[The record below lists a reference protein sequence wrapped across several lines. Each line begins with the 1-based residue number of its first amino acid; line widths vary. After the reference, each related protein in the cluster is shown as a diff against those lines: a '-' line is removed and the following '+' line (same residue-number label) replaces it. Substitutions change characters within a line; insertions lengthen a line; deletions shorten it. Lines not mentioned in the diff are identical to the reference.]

1 MRPLRRGSAT
11 ARSNGSGCTDAGR
24 ISRYR
29 LKGHAAQRE
38 EVYFRTTDFFVGAD
52 FFRGASFGV
61 GGLRASLTALPAWN
75 RTALL
80 AAISMVSP
88 VCGFRPSRAGR
99 AATAKAGDTDRLA
112 GQEAIE
118 NGVYHGFHC
127 LACRRLVQLSSL
139 DRKSVV

>member
-29 LKGHAAQRE
+29 LQGHVAQRE

-88 VCGFRPSRAGR
+88 VCGFRPSRAGPR
-99 AATAKAGDTDRLA
+99 RHIESAKSGDTDRIPSHE
-112 GQEAIE
+112 GIE
-118 NGVYHGFHC
+118 NGVHYGLNR
-127 LACRRLVQLSSL
+127 LARSSL
-139 DRKSVV
+139 V